1 MRAARAYQNVDRHTA
16 VISGNTVDL
25 VILLYEK
32 LLQRFREARKAIEL
46 NDISARG
53 EATSKAIELI
63 EKGLIGCLDMRQG
76 GALAEQ
82 LRHQYSLWLN
92 QVLRCNLTAD
102 LGLLEKVEAE
112 VKDILSAWQE
122 IKKQPPAINRLS

>member
-1 MRAARAYQNVDRHTA
+1 
-16 VISGNTVDL
+16 
-25 VILLYEK
+25 
-32 LLQRFREARKAIEL
+32 
-46 NDISARG
+46 
-53 EATSKAIELI
+53 
-63 EKGLIGCLDMRQG
+63 
-76 GALAEQ
+76 
-82 LRHQYSLWLN
+82 LWLN

>member
-32 LLQRFREARKAIEL
+32 LLQRFREARKAIEI
-46 NDISARG
+46 NDIPARG

-76 GALAEQ
+76 GAVAEQ
-82 LRHQYSLWLN
+82 LRYQYSLWLN
-92 QVLRCNLTAD
+92 QVLRCNLNAD
-102 LGLLEKVEAE
+102 VELLDKVEAQ

-122 IKKQPPAINRLS
+122 IKKQPPVPNRLS